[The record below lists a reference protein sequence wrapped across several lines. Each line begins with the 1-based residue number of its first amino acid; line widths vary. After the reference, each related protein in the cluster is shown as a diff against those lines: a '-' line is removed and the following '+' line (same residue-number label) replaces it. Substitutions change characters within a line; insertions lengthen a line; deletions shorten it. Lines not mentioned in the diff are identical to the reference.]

1 MVVLATTQVAAAQKT
16 EIDVGGNIGLS
27 LPTGDAADLYVPG
40 WNAGGVFRIVPKN
53 WPVGI
58 QVDGVYSSYNR
69 DVANVTDRGLTIL
82 TGSVGVVYQVELEQ
96 TSLEPYFIGGAS
108 VNRLSVKDPRTIDN
122 YGSSTNMGL
131 ILGGGLAFKSEK
143 SWFAPYLDFRVNGIF
158 GSDPRQS
165 SYININLGFLVLLQ
179 GRHSAP

>member
-1 MVVLATTQVAAAQKT
+1 MAVLATTHVAAAQKT
-16 EIDVGGNIGLS
+16 EIDVGGNFGLS
-27 LPTGDAADLYVPG
+27 LPTGQAADLYVGG
-40 WNAGGVFRIVPKN
+40 WNAVGSFRIMPKN

-58 QVDGVYSSYNR
+58 QVDGMYSSYNR
-69 DVANVTDRGLTIL
+69 DAANLTDRGLSIV

-96 TSLEPYFIGGAS
+96 TSLEPYFIGGMS
-108 VNRLSVKDPRTIDN
+108 VNRLSVRDPRTIEN
-122 YGSSTNMGL
+122 FGSSTDLGF

-143 SWFAPYLDFRVNGIF
+143 SWFAPLVDFRVNGII

-165 SYININLGFLVLLQ
+165 SYIILNLGFLVLLQ